1 MKPSS
6 EAPPTPVANLPED
19 VWAQMFAVD
28 DEVAAACFALN
39 RSMHALAERS
49 LLSREVLPPGLRR
62 LLTTKRGF
70 TLAALSSAMQLPR
83 NQMYDELFASIQG
96 MEGEFED
103 DYEPVST
110 AFAQRVL
117 AFFTDKGGVESY
129 QKRLIGKRVEHEC
142 LEKAMA
148 VLQLQSIVPRD
159 EYGEVYS
166 LPLAAWNDQTSLED
180 KLVYLAHYHYLDEC
194 TEGEFEREVL
204 RLAEEERRIYLQVRF
219 SRFCT
224 PEISWYDWA
233 EWHILSDQSSS
244 RFGLPASLP
253 WLQDS
258 GFTTT
263 EEAILGALQAADPGE
278 AAKYQHKMLK
288 RAACSTRV
296 HAFETARAN
305 APVLRSAAELIEFTH
320 RIGRQKLLGDYFETT
335 MASSTEL
342 DVVVATVTRLE
353 KLALWRQS
361 LLQKYGRK
369 DVPIYGQEGVPI
381 ENLRDVLDT
390 WIRGLSDRHTT
401 DDALKSMEARIKV
414 CVDAYIRPRLGR
426 QCTRMLPNGSRC
438 PNDYPKRHKLRICAR
453 CLWILF

>member
-1 MKPSS
+1 M
-6 EAPPTPVANLPED
+6 
-19 VWAQMFAVD
+19 
-28 DEVAAACFALN
+28 
-39 RSMHALAERS
+39 
-49 LLSREVLPPGLRR
+49 
-62 LLTTKRGF
+62 
-70 TLAALSSAMQLPR
+70 
-83 NQMYDELFASIQG
+83 
-96 MEGEFED
+96 
-103 DYEPVST
+103 
-110 AFAQRVL
+110 
-117 AFFTDKGGVESY
+117 
-129 QKRLIGKRVEHEC
+129 
-142 LEKAMA
+142 
-148 VLQLQSIVPRD
+148 
-159 EYGEVYS
+159 
-166 LPLAAWNDQTSLED
+166 
-180 KLVYLAHYHYLDEC
+180 
-194 TEGEFEREVL
+194 
-204 RLAEEERRIYLQVRF
+204 AEEERRIYWQVRF
-219 SRFCT
+219 SRFRT

-288 RAACSTRV
+288 KAACGTRV

-414 CVDAYIRPRLGR
+414 
-426 QCTRMLPNGSRC
+426 
-438 PNDYPKRHKLRICAR
+438 
-453 CLWILF
+453 